1 MTSRPFIF
9 LLVAGA
15 IALACGP
22 HARHGESSSANA
34 ATTDDHPA
42 RHTERPPA
50 DPKQPPIA
58 ASANVAVH
66 DGITVALHVTNIAD
80 HAVELRFPSGQTHD
94 FVVLDSIGREIWRWS
109 SGRMFTQAI
118 QNKLLDAN
126 ETLSFEEHWDGP
138 QKPGRYTAVAILRSD
153 NHPVEQRIGFTL
165 P

>member
-9 LLVAGA
+9 LLCAGA

-22 HARHGESSSANA
+22 HARHNESSNANA

-42 RHTERPPA
+42 PRREKPA
-50 DPKQPPIA
+50 EDPNQIIA

-66 DGITVALHVTNIAD
+66 DGITVALHVTNVAD
-80 HAVELRFPSGQTHD
+80 HSVELRFPSGQTHD
-94 FVVLDSIGREIWRWS
+94 FVVLDSVGRELWRWS
-109 SGRMFTQAI
+109 NGRMFTQAI

-138 QKPGRYTAVAILRSD
+138 HQPGHYTAVATLRSD